1 MVEEQKEHW
10 LNQMALATVI
20 LAVCATLSTFR
31 GGSFS
36 TASVINQTLA
46 SDQWAF
52 YQAKSTKQHL
62 YDLQVDQMALQAM

>member
-31 GGSFS
+31 GGVVFNSEC
-36 TASVINQTLA
+36 
-46 SDQWAF
+46 
-52 YQAKSTKQHL
+52 Y
-62 YDLQVDQMALQAM
+62 